1 MTQLTIAALS
11 FSYSQQQ
18 PALFNNLDFKLEPG
32 SFNLLVGPSGSG
44 KSTLFKLMAGLY
56 PQYGGY
62 KTNGAVLLNGQD
74 VSTVVPFARARK
86 IALLFQNPSR
96 QFAMRTVEEQLVFV
110 LENLQFSQQQIT
122 TRINA
127 VLEEL
132 DLTPFKKRE
141 LLTLSGGEQQ
151 RVALAAVLAMDSEI
165 ILLDEPFANV
175 DAHGRATLLQE
186 LLKLQQNQH
195 KTIMLSDHELTG
207 YAGIAEHVYQL
218 KTPTSR
224 LEKLPLSIL
233 QTLPTEKKVTT
244 DPQIFNQGQ
253 LSWEKLSLATRER
266 LLLKDSTCRLPQGRL
281 GLLSGDNGVGKST
294 FFAALGQQKK
304 YTGTIYYHGKNAA
317 RVRRRKWAKTVA
329 NIFQNSTDQFIKLH
343 VNEELELSRKNTLW
357 PQYWTVTRI
366 NAALTA
372 LQLAHLKDH
381 VCYQLSGGQQKKL
394 QVLSML
400 IMGQPVLLF
409 DEPFAG
415 LDAQSLHT
423 LLTLIKDTVTTLGLS
438 GLIISHQRLGVTE
451 FMDYELHFANQTL
464 QLAGDSDEK

>member
-1 MTQLTIAALS
+1 M
-11 FSYSQQQ
+11 
-18 PALFNNLDFKLEPG
+18 
-32 SFNLLVGPSGSG
+32 
-44 KSTLFKLMAGLY
+44 
-56 PQYGGY
+56 
-62 KTNGAVLLNGQD
+62 
-74 VSTVVPFARARK
+74 
-86 IALLFQNPSR
+86 
-96 QFAMRTVEEQLVFV
+96 
-110 LENLQFSQQQIT
+110 
-122 TRINA
+122 
-127 VLEEL
+127 
-132 DLTPFKKRE
+132 
-141 LLTLSGGEQQ
+141 
-151 RVALAAVLAMDSEI
+151 
-165 ILLDEPFANV
+165 
-175 DAHGRATLLQE
+175 
-186 LLKLQQNQH
+186 
-195 KTIMLSDHELTG
+195 
-207 YAGIAEHVYQL
+207 
-218 KTPTSR
+218 
-224 LEKLPLSIL
+224 
-233 QTLPTEKKVTT
+233 
-244 DPQIFNQGQ
+244 
-253 LSWEKLSLATRER
+253 
-266 LLLKDSTCRLPQGRL
+266 
-281 GLLSGDNGVGKST
+281 
-294 FFAALGQQKK
+294 
-304 YTGTIYYHGKNAA
+304 
-317 RVRRRKWAKTVA
+317 RRRKWAKTVA